1 MPQIDP
7 TAKIYPNVRL
17 GAGVRVGPWA
27 IVGLPPDGA
36 APGELKTI
44 VAEGAVIRSHSVIYA
59 GSKIGPGFQT
69 GHHALVG
76 PGMEIGARCSVGTN
90 SMTAGYAELRD
101 GARIHGLGFVG
112 EFASIQEGAWVGP
125 YALVESQRHQVTVV
139 AAGAILAL
147 HVHLLPGVRVG
158 ERSLLGTRCLIS
170 KDVAP
175 YRLVVGDPP
184 RALRSIEKVAA
195 PSAGAEE
202 LYKPDPPEVKE
213 AALARHALRDGCGLS
228 TDHWR
233 VKLWKLLH
241 GSNSVGAS
249 RPITRVIAD
258 AASSPQLVESTL
270 SS

>member
-1 MPQIDP
+1 MPDIAP

-17 GAGVRVGPWA
+17 GADVRVGPWA

-36 APGELKTI
+36 APGELETI
-44 VAEGAVIRSHSVIYA
+44 VADGAVIRSHTVIYA

-125 YALVESQRHQVTVV
+125 YALVESDRERVTVV

-147 HVHLLPGVRVG
+147 HVHILPGVRVG

-184 RALRSIEKVAA
+184 RALRSIEKVTA
-195 PSAGAEE
+195 PTAGADG
-202 LYKPDPPEVKE
+202 LYQPDPPEVKE
-213 AALARHALRDGCGLS
+213 AALARHALRDGCELNA
-228 TDHWR
+228 DHWR
-233 VKLWKLLH
+233 HQMWKHLH
-241 GSNSVGAS
+241 RSHAAAAAPPIARVFVGAH
-249 RPITRVIAD
+249 PTR
-258 AASSPQLVESTL
+258 QLVDSTL
-270 SS
+270 